1 MTTATNDAF
10 LDEYTSSNAIL
21 TYSRGT
27 AGLGIS
33 YLLDHD
39 YKDIYLQ
46 ALPLLPTGLMERGIR
61 VLEFGCGAGMNLLH
75 LLGLLRQEGINI
87 VSALGTDFSPVL
99 IETARAEANNYLD
112 AREREKVQF
121 YVAKNE
127 SLIADLSSA
136 GFEQSTL
143 RESLHFIFGVNT
155 IRYCHAIG
163 KEMENARDLY
173 NLLVPGS
180 VCVVIDMNNRFPLF
194 R

>member
-10 LDEYTSSNAIL
+10 FDEYTSSNAIL

-46 ALPLLPTGLMERGIR
+46 ALALLPTGVVEQGIR

-75 LLGLLRQEGINI
+75 LLGLLRREGINI

-99 IETARAEANNYLD
+99 IETARAEANNCLD

-127 SLIADLSSA
+127 RPKIPDMRKIPNRRPAHVHSDAVVLERLKVLDLASKCVK
-136 GFEQSTL
+136 
-143 RESLHFIFGVNT
+143 ESEHCVSV
-155 IRYCHAIG
+155 
-163 KEMENARDLY
+163 ART
-173 NLLVPGS
+173 
-180 VCVVIDMNNRFPLF
+180 
-194 R
+194 